1 MAVKVYTPGQ
11 FYAAGGVVEEMFYQE
26 VGIAGVVKV
35 KVNGLV
41 ALLKLITGVAI
52 KSMV

>member
-11 FYAAGGVVEEMFYQE
+11 FYA
-26 VGIAGVVKV
+26 AGVVKV